1 MASVGFKPGQ
11 RFNVSDWNDSNNF
24 INSNAE
30 RSRVA
35 SHHIRQEA
43 RSLDL
48 ITANKTKWEQ
58 HDNNTRLDDRIDDI
72 TVWKEDLNRII
83 KDTNEE
89 INALEDKKDGVEK
102 CLQEKW
108 LVNTDVTIECLN
120 QREDRQEID
129 LVRDQVEAELLKENE
144 IIEKLKAQLQIR
156 IDESNEQVSLLREAK
171 AQLENDVRDKVG
183 AIAIDTKNLEMNN
196 QTAEISYKP
205 NSTRVPPE
213 STTEQA
219 WNQFS
224 QYNKDRACAEIR
236 ASTTLREAVDA
247 TMATAKN
254 ELKAQRI
261 ATEYAYRKRI
271 HEFEMQEKELVWQRE
286 RMMDEIAEMER
297 DIRNIEQAILD
308 KEGPSKLAQTRLE
321 YRTYRRNVELCRDST
336 QKGLTAEV
344 YQLQSTI
351 ESLKDKLAQQHHARY
366 NLYQNLHRVEH
377 DIELKRRSM
386 KIDNKCLDIRRRLT
400 VSPAEF
406 VESQPRDEFTRT
418 YTDQST
424 TDAMVKLKQLDL
436 A

>member
-11 RFNVSDWNDSNNF
+11 RFNVSDWHDSNNF

-58 HDNNTRLDDRIDDI
+58 HDNNSRLDDRIDGI
-72 TVWKEDLNRII
+72 TVWKEDLNRVI

-89 INALEDKKDGVEK
+89 INALEDKKDSVEK
-102 CLQEKW
+102 CLHEKW

-129 LVRDQVEAELLKENE
+129 IVRDQVEAELLKENE

-156 IDESNEQVSLLREAK
+156 IDESNEQVSLMREAK
-171 AQLENDVRDKVG
+171 IQLENDVRDKVE
-183 AIAIDTKNLEMNN
+183 ATAIDTKSLEMNN

-205 NSTRVPPE
+205 NSIRVPPE

-236 ASTTLREAVDA
+236 ASITLREAIDA
-247 TMATAKN
+247 TLATAKN

-261 ATEYAYRKRI
+261 ATEYAYRKRM

-286 RMMDEIAEMER
+286 RTMDEIAEMER
-297 DIRNIEQAILD
+297 DIRNIEQAIVD

-344 YQLQSTI
+344 HQLQSTI

-366 NLYQNLHRVEH
+366 NLYQNLHRVER

-400 VSPAEF
+400 VPPAEF

-418 YTDQST
+418 YTDVST